1 MLETIGFVLLVSTCG
16 GDACEALPV
25 TEDIYTKH
33 ECEHRLK
40 YIAKRR
46 PNLYF
51 MCNEVMRET
60 GSGDDNSPGNPENTL
75 PPDEQPEPLN

>member
-16 GDACEALPV
+16 NDACEALPV
-25 TEDIYTKH
+25 TEDLYTQK
-33 ECEHRLK
+33 ECDIRLA

-60 GSGDDNSPGNPENTL
+60 GSDSADDSRSDTPENI
-75 PPDEQPEPLN
+75 PPSR